1 MYIDD
6 VPNRKSPPAILLRES
21 RREGKRTVKRTVA
34 NMTHW
39 PADLVAVIRRAV
51 KGEALVSP
59 HDLWEI
65 ERSLP
70 HGHVEAVLGTVR
82 RLGMDGLIAAKP
94 CRERNLVV
102 ALLVERLIHPASK
115 LATVRLWK
123 ETTLAQALD
132 VQDATVEEIYR
143 ALDWLLARQARIET
157 KLAKRHLAP
166 DGLVLYDVSSSSYQ
180 GHACPLAVFGHNR
193 DGQDKLPCIV
203 YGLLADVEGRPV
215 SVQVY
220 PGNTGDPTTVPDQV
234 EKVREQFGL
243 SHVILVG
250 DRGMLTQT
258 RIDTLRQYPGLGWLS
273 ALRSEAIRT
282 LMDTG
287 CLSLSAFEHRTLA
300 EIASPDFPGERL
312 FACFNEALAGERKRT
327 RDELLAETEK
337 DLQKIVREAARRTHT
352 PLTDADIGVKVGK
365 AINRHK
371 VAKHFAYIVEN
382 HGLQFKRKTDA
393 IRREAE
399 LDGIYVIRT
408 GESAQRIGAHDAV
421 RGYKNLA
428 QVERAFRC
436 IKGIDVRVRPI
447 FHHTPD
453 HVRAHIFLCMLAYY
467 VDWHIRRA
475 WAPLLFA
482 DESLPQTRRTR
493 DPVAPA
499 DISPPAKKKKT
510 TRRTDDGF
518 EVQSFDSLMTLLGT
532 RCQNLCR
539 IKTQEHQRF
548 TQFTQPTP
556 LQKRALELL
565 GLKT

>member
-1 MYIDD
+1 MYVED
-6 VPNRKSPPAILLRES
+6 VPNRTSPPAILLRES
-21 RREGKRTVKRTVA
+21 KRNGKQTVKRTIA

-51 KGEALVSP
+51 KGETLVSP
-59 HDLWEI
+59 SDLWEI

-82 RLGMDGLIAAKP
+82 RLRVDDLIASKP
-94 CRERNLVV
+94 SRERSLIL

-132 VQDATVEEIYR
+132 VQDAPVEEVYH

-157 KLAKRHLAP
+157 KLSQRHLSS
-166 DGLVLYDVSSSSYQ
+166 DGLVLYDVSSSSYH

-193 DGQDKLPCIV
+193 DGQEQLPCIV

-220 PGNTGDPTTVPDQV
+220 PGDTGDPATVTDQV
-234 EKVREQFGL
+234 EKIRERFGL

-258 RIDTLRQYPGLGWLS
+258 RIETLRQYPGLGWIS
-273 ALRSEAIRT
+273 ALRSEAIRA

-287 CLSLSAFEHRTLA
+287 CLNVSAFEHRTLA
-300 EIASPDFPGERL
+300 EIASPTFPGERL
-312 FACFNEALAGERKRT
+312 FACYNELLARERKRT
-327 RDELLAETEK
+327 RSELLDATQK
-337 DLQKIVREAARRTHT
+337 ALQRIAREAARRSHK
-352 PLTDADIGVKVGK
+352 PFTDAEIGVKVGR
-365 AINRHK
+365 ALNRHK
-371 VAKHFAYIVEN
+371 VGKHFDYTIEN
-382 HGLQFKRKTDA
+382 HGLRFERKTGA
-393 IRREAE
+393 IKREAE

-408 GESAQRIGAHDAV
+408 SESSERIGADDAV

-436 IKGIDVRVRPI
+436 IKGIDARVRPI

-453 HVRAHIFLCMLAYY
+453 HVRAHIFICMLAYY
-467 VDWHIRRA
+467 VDWHLRQA

-493 DPVAPA
+493 DPVASA
-499 DISPPAKKKKT
+499 GISPETKTKKR

-518 EVQSFDSLMTLLGT
+518 EVQSFDSLMAILGT
-532 RCQNLCR
+532 RCQNTCR
-539 IKTQEHQRF
+539 MKMQGDQMF
-548 TQFTQPTP
+548 SQNTQPTP

-565 GLKT
+565 GIKT